1 MEPKPQRVLTVYL
14 DTSFI
19 VPPAIAEASSGSVEA
34 FFLGRKTGL
43 ATSQSGRWAAV

>member
-1 MEPKPQRVLTVYL
+1 MAYL
-14 DTSFI
+14 GYQLHRS
-19 VPPAIAEASSGSVEA
+19 PAIAEASSGSVEA